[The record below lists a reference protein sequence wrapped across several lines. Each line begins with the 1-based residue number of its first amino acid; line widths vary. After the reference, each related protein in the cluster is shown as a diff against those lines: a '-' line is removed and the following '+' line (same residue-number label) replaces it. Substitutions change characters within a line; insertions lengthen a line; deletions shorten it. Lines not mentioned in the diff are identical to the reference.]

1 MTAKFDEKLEE
12 LEARMKEV
20 RAAKRKAQKKIDEN
34 VGRRLREASERYPE
48 LSARQLVRVLDPDK
62 EMKVA
67 DFVATVSN
75 PGFAKVYAMA
85 FAAAAAVS
93 DGNGDTDSVDGV
105 VSEVGNSDTS
115 AAVSW

>member
-1 MTAKFDEKLEE
+1 MTAKFDEKLED
-12 LEARMKEV
+12 LEARIKEV

-48 LSARQLVRVLDPDK
+48 LSPRQFVRVLDPDK
-62 EMKVA
+62 EMKIA
-67 DFVATVSN
+67 DFVATISN
-75 PGFAKVYAMA
+75 PGFAKVYATA
-85 FAAAAAVS
+85 LAAAVVP
-93 DGNGDTDSVDGV
+93 DGNDDTDSVDGS